1 MPVEATALKTE
12 LRKLL
17 VLQGPA
23 LEARGILGFLRDHF
37 EVRSVD
43 DLDDALAAMR
53 EDHFDA
59 VLAETA
65 DFLPLERGVVTQQA
79 AAVLDTIGDGVCIVA
94 PDGQMVWANRKVRE
108 FPESLLSELR
118 KLCVQA
124 HQEFAAA
131 GDDLAGRGR
140 RFSLMPDDKSY
151 YEVICS
157 PVLDHQ
163 GKLRQVAAVA
173 VNATSQRRQQMKF
186 NAIDRA
192 GRELVGLE
200 RDDVAKRDPA
210 ERVEMLEKLIVR
222 CSRDVLK
229 FEHFAVLLLD
239 EKTNRL
245 NVIMAEG
252 LDDNAWRHE
261 MFATAEGNGICGYVV
276 ATGRSYV
283 CADIAGDKR
292 YLPGLADARSSL
304 TVPLR
309 LNDKIIGA
317 MNIESSAKGA
327 FSEEDRQFAEIFAN
341 YVALALNILNLLV
354 TARHTAHTQLT
365 GSICAEL
372 TGPMNDIITEL
383 SDLMEEYIGHDDLR
397 RRLSSVVD
405 QAAMVRRSVQQL
417 GQSPGMG
424 VIPASSPPAHTE
436 PLLAGKRIL
445 VADDEEPIRQT
456 IHDVL
461 APHGCQV
468 DLAADGAE
476 AIERIAAVHY
486 DLIISDIK
494 MPKANGYEVFRQ
506 AKARLGAVPVILI
519 TAFGYDPN
527 HSIVRARQEGLSA
540 VILKP
545 FKVKDLMDQIKAAL
559 QAASTQ

>member
-1 MPVEATALKTE
+1 MLKTD

-23 LEARGILGFLRDHF
+23 FEAKGILGFLRDHF
-37 EVRSVD
+37 EVHSVVEF
-43 DLDDALAAMR
+43 DDALSAMR
-53 EDHFDA
+53 DDHFDA

-79 AAVLDTIGDGVCIVA
+79 AAVLNTIGDGVCIVE
-94 PDGQMVWANRKVRE
+94 PGGQMVWANRKMRE
-108 FPESLLSELR
+108 FSEPLLGELR
-118 KLCVQA
+118 RLCVEA
-124 HQEFAAA
+124 YEEFASA
-131 GDDLAGRGR
+131 GEAVQSRGR

-157 PVLDHQ
+157 PVLDCH

-173 VNATSQRRQQMKF
+173 VNATSQRRQQQKF

-192 GRELVGLE
+192 GRELVSLE
-200 RDDVAKRDPA
+200 RDDVAQRDPY

-261 MFATAEGNGICGYVV
+261 MFATPEGNGICGYVV

-283 CADIAGDKR
+283 CQDVAADGR
-292 YLPGLADARSSL
+292 YLTGLSGARSSL

-317 MNIESSAKGA
+317 INIESRLCGA
-327 FSEEDRQFAEIFAN
+327 FNEEDRQFAETFAN

-354 TARHTAHTQLT
+354 SARHMAHTQLT

-372 TGPMNDIITEL
+372 TGPLNDIITEIT
-383 SDLMEEYIGHDDLR
+383 DVMEEYIGTDDLR
-397 RRLSSVVD
+397 RRLSLVVD
-405 QAAMVRRSVQQL
+405 QAAMVRRSIQHL
-417 GQSPGMG
+417 GQSPASG
-424 VIPASSPPAHTE
+424 VIPASAPPPRAE
-436 PLLAGKRIL
+436 PVLAGKRIL

-456 IHDVL
+456 VHDIL
-461 APHGCQV
+461 SPHGCRV

-476 AIERIAAVHY
+476 AIERICSVHY
-486 DLIISDIK
+486 DLIVSDIK

-506 AKARLGAVPVILI
+506 VKARLGDVPVILI

-540 VILKP
+540 VVLKP
-545 FKVKDLMDQIKAAL
+545 FKVKDLMDQVCAAL
-559 QAASTQ
+559 SASAK

>member
-1 MPVEATALKTE
+1 VPVEATSLKTDM
-12 LRKLL
+12 RKLL

-23 LEARGILGFLRDHF
+23 LEAQGILGFLRDHF
-37 EVRSVD
+37 EVRSFD
-43 DLDDALAAMR
+43 ELDEALSAMR
-53 EDHFDA
+53 SDHFDA

-79 AAVLDTIGDGVCIVA
+79 AAVLDTLGDGVCIVA
-94 PDGQMVWANRKVRE
+94 PSGQMVWANRKMRE
-108 FPESLLSELR
+108 FPESLLGELCR
-118 KLCVQA
+118 LCVEA
-124 HQEFAAA
+124 HREFAAA
-131 GDDLAGRGR
+131 GDAAAGRGR

-157 PVLDHQ
+157 PVLDRQ

-173 VNATSQRRQQMKF
+173 VNATSQRRQQLKF

-210 ERVEMLEKLIVR
+210 ERVQMLEKLIIR

-245 NVIMAEG
+245 HVIMSDG
-252 LDDNAWRHE
+252 LDGNALRHE

-283 CADIAGDKR
+283 CPDVPADKR
-292 YLPGLADARSSL
+292 YLPGLTDARSSL

-309 LNDKIIGA
+309 LNDRVIGA
-317 MNIESSAKGA
+317 MNIESREPGA

-383 SDLMEEYIGHDDLR
+383 SEMMEEYIGHDDLR
-397 RRLSSVVD
+397 RRLSLVVD
-405 QAAMVRRSVQQL
+405 QAALVRRSIQQL
-417 GQSPGMG
+417 GRSPGAG
-424 VIPASSPPAHTE
+424 VIPASTPPASAE

-456 IHDVL
+456 IRDVL
-461 APHGCQV
+461 APHGCLV

-476 AIERIAAVHY
+476 AIERISAGHY

-494 MPKANGYEVFRQ
+494 MPKANGYEVFRH
-506 AKARLGAVPVILI
+506 AKDRLGAVPVILI

-527 HSIVRARQEGLSA
+527 HSIVRARQDGLSA

-545 FKVKDLMDQIKAAL
+545 FKVKDLMDQIRAAL
-559 QAASTQ
+559 QAAASK

>member
-1 MPVEATALKTE
+1 MKTK

-23 LEARGILGFLRDHF
+23 FEAKGILGFLRDHF

-43 DLDDALAAMR
+43 EFDDALSAMR
-53 EDHFDA
+53 DDHFDA

-79 AAVLDTIGDGVCIVA
+79 AAVLDTIGDGVCIVD
-94 PDGQMVWANRKVRE
+94 PGGQMVWANRKMRE
-108 FPESLLSELR
+108 FPESLLGELR
-118 KLCVQA
+118 GLCVEA
-124 HQEFAAA
+124 YEEFASAGDAA
-131 GDDLAGRGR
+131 GSRGR

-157 PVLDHQ
+157 PVLDCQ

-173 VNATSQRRQQMKF
+173 VNATSQRRQQQKF

-192 GRELVGLE
+192 GRELVSLE
-200 RDDVAKRDPA
+200 RDDVARRDPN

-245 NVIMAEG
+245 NVIMSEG
-252 LDDNAWRHE
+252 LGENAWPHE
-261 MFATAEGNGICGYVV
+261 MFATPEGNGICGYVV

-283 CADIAGDKR
+283 CQDVTADGR
-292 YLPGLADARSSL
+292 YLAGLSDARSSL

-317 MNIESSAKGA
+317 INIESRLCGA
-327 FSEEDRQFAEIFAN
+327 FNEEDRQFAEVFAN

-354 TARHTAHTQLT
+354 TARHTAHAQLT

-372 TGPMNDIITEL
+372 TGPLNDIITEIT
-383 SDLMEEYIGHDDLR
+383 DVMEEYIGADDLR
-397 RRLSSVVD
+397 RRLSLVVD
-405 QAAMVRRSVQQL
+405 QAAMVRRSI
-417 GQSPGMG
+417 QSAAADPVAG
-424 VIPASSPPAHTE
+424 VIPASGPPARIE

-456 IHDVL
+456 VHDVL
-461 APHGCQV
+461 APHGCRV

-476 AIERIAAVHY
+476 AIELICSGHY

-506 AKARLGAVPVILI
+506 AKARLGDVPVILI

-527 HSIVRARQEGLSA
+527 HSIVRARQDGLSA
-540 VILKP
+540 VVLKP
-545 FKVKDLMDQIKAAL
+545 FKVKDLMDQVLAAL
-559 QAASTQ
+559 SLSTK

>member
-1 MPVEATALKTE
+1 MLKTE

-23 LEARGILGFLRDHF
+23 FEAKGILGFLRDHF
-37 EVRSVD
+37 EVRSVND
-43 DLDDALAAMR
+43 FDDALSAMR
-53 EDHFDA
+53 DDHFDA

-79 AAVLDTIGDGVCIVA
+79 AAVLDTIGDGVCIV
-94 PDGQMVWANRKVRE
+94 DSGGQMVWANRKMRE
-108 FPESLLSELR
+108 FPEPLLGELR
-118 KLCVQA
+118 RLCVEA
-124 HQEFAAA
+124 YEECASA
-131 GDDLAGRGR
+131 GDAVQSRGR

-157 PVLDHQ
+157 PVLDCH

-173 VNATSQRRQQMKF
+173 VNATSQRRQQQKF

-192 GRELVGLE
+192 GRELVSLE
-200 RDDVAKRDPA
+200 RDDVAQRDPK

-222 CSRDVLK
+222 SSRDVLK

-245 NVIMAEG
+245 NVIMSEG
-252 LDDNAWRHE
+252 LGETAWQHE
-261 MFATAEGNGICGYVV
+261 IFATPEGNGICGHVV

-283 CADIAGDKR
+283 CQDVRADGR
-292 YLPGLADARSSL
+292 YLAGLSEARSSL

-317 MNIESSAKGA
+317 INIESRVCGA
-327 FSEEDRQFAEIFAN
+327 FNEEDRQFAEVFAN

-354 TARHTAHTQLT
+354 TARHTAHAQLT

-372 TGPMNDIITEL
+372 TGPLNDIITEIT
-383 SDLMEEYIGHDDLR
+383 DVMEEYIGADDLR
-397 RRLSSVVD
+397 RRLSLVVD
-405 QAAMVRRSVQQL
+405 QAAMVRRSIQQL
-417 GQSPGMG
+417 ARSPGAG
-424 VIPASSPPAHTE
+424 VIPASGPPARIE

-456 IHDVL
+456 VHDVL
-461 APHGCQV
+461 APHGCRV

-476 AIERIAAVHY
+476 AIERICSIHY

-494 MPKANGYEVFRQ
+494 MPKANGYEVFHQ
-506 AKARLGAVPVILI
+506 VKARLGDVPVILI

-527 HSIVRARQEGLSA
+527 HSIVRARQDGLSA
-540 VILKP
+540 VVLKP
-545 FKVKDLMDQIKAAL
+545 FKVKDLMDQVLAAL
-559 QAASTQ
+559 SPSTK

>member
-1 MPVEATALKTE
+1 LKTD

-17 VLQGPA
+17 VLAGPA
-23 LEARGILGFLRDHF
+23 LEGGGILGFLRDHF
-37 EVRSVD
+37 EVRCVD
-43 DLDDALAAMR
+43 ELDDALSAMR
-53 EDHFDA
+53 DDHFDA

-79 AAVLDTIGDGVCIVA
+79 AAVLNTMGDGVCIVG
-94 PDGQMVWANRKVRE
+94 PGGQMVWANRKIRE
-108 FPESLLSELR
+108 FPESLLGELR
-118 KLCVQA
+118 ELCVEAYDQ
-124 HQEFAAA
+124 FASASDA
-131 GDDLAGRGR
+131 VQGHGR

-157 PVLDHQ
+157 PVLDRQ

-173 VNATSQRRQQMKF
+173 VNATSQRRQQQKL

-192 GRELVGLE
+192 GRELVSLE
-200 RDDVAKRDPA
+200 RDDVARRDA
-210 ERVEMLEKLIVR
+210 NERVEILEKLIVR

-245 NVIMAEG
+245 NVIMSEG
-252 LDDNAWRHE
+252 LGENAWPRE

-283 CADIAGDKR
+283 CPDTTTDSR
-292 YLPGLADARSSL
+292 YLPGLAGAHSSL

-317 MNIESSAKGA
+317 INIESHAGGA

-341 YVALALNILNLLV
+341 YVALGLNMLNLLV

-372 TGPMNDIITEL
+372 TGPLNDIITEIT
-383 SDLMEEYIGHDDLR
+383 DVMEQYIGIDNLR
-397 RRLSSVVD
+397 RRLNLVVD
-405 QAAMVRRSVQQL
+405 QAATVRRSIQQL
-417 GQSPGMG
+417 AQSPGEG
-424 VIPASSPPAHTE
+424 VIPASAPPRIE
-436 PLLAGKRIL
+436 LMLGGKRIL

-456 IHDVL
+456 VHDVL
-461 APHGCQV
+461 SPHGCQV
-468 DLAADGAE
+468 DMAADGAE
-476 AIERIAAVHY
+476 AIEHICSGHY

-494 MPKANGYEVFRQ
+494 MPKASGYEVFHQ
-506 AKARLGAVPVILI
+506 AKVRLGDVPVILI

-527 HSIVRARQEGLSA
+527 HSIVRARQERLSA
-540 VILKP
+540 VVLKP
-545 FKVKDLMDQIKAAL
+545 FKVKDLMDEVLAAL
-559 QAASTQ
+559 SASAK

>member
-1 MPVEATALKTE
+1 MKTD

-23 LEARGILGFLRDHF
+23 FEAKGILGFLRDHF

-43 DLDDALAAMR
+43 EFDDALSAMR
-53 EDHFDA
+53 DDHFDA

-79 AAVLDTIGDGVCIVA
+79 AAVLNTIGDGVCIVD
-94 PDGQMVWANRKVRE
+94 PCGQMVWANRKMRE
-108 FPESLLSELR
+108 FPESLLGELCR
-118 KLCVQA
+118 LCVKA
-124 HQEFAAA
+124 YEEFVSA
-131 GDDLAGRGR
+131 GDAVQNHGR

-157 PVLDHQ
+157 PVLDCH

-173 VNATSQRRQQMKF
+173 VNATSQRRQQQKF
-186 NAIDRA
+186 NAIERA
-192 GRELVGLE
+192 GRELVSLE
-200 RDDVAKRDPA
+200 RDDVAQRDPSQ
-210 ERVEMLEKLIVR
+210 RVEMLEKLIVR

-245 NVIMAEG
+245 NVIMSEG
-252 LDDNAWRHE
+252 LDDNAWWHE
-261 MFATAEGNGICGYVV
+261 MFATSEGNGICGYVV

-283 CADIAGDKR
+283 CPDVTVDGR
-292 YLPGLADARSSL
+292 YLTGLSDARSSL

-317 MNIESSAKGA
+317 INIESRVCGA
-327 FSEEDRQFAEIFAN
+327 FNQEDRQFAEIFAN

-372 TGPMNDIITEL
+372 AGPLNDIISEIT
-383 SDLMEEYIGHDDLR
+383 DVMEEYIGADDLR
-397 RRLSSVVD
+397 RRLSLVVD
-405 QAAMVRRSVQQL
+405 QAAMVRRSIQHL
-417 GQSPGMG
+417 DQSPACG
-424 VIPASSPPAHTE
+424 VIAASPPLRLE

-456 IHDVL
+456 VQDILV
-461 APHGCQV
+461 PHGCQV
-468 DLAADGAE
+468 DIAADGAE
-476 AIERIAAVHY
+476 AIKCICSERY

-494 MPKANGYEVFRQ
+494 MPKANGYEVFSQ
-506 AKARLGAVPVILI
+506 AKSRLGDVPVILI

-540 VILKP
+540 VVLKP
-545 FKVKDLMDQIKAAL
+545 FKVKALMDQVIAAL
-559 QAASTQ
+559 SASAQ